1 MSTKSDLDRLKAA
14 YKAWHDTKGGSTA
27 AWMDLFADSVAIRST
42 GAPVQAMAFAADRK
56 SKQGAVEYFS
66 KLLDTWSMLHWSPA
80 TFVAEGNRIAMF
92 GTCGW
97 TNKAT
102 GKSAEVRIAHL
113 WHFENGKVTDIEEI
127 FDTAAALAAATA

>member
-1 MSTKSDLDRLKAA
+1 MPTNSNLERLKAA
-14 YKAWHDTKGGSTA
+14 YKAWHDTKGTSTT
-27 AWMDLFADSVAIRST
+27 AWMDLFADSVAICST

-66 KLLDTWSMLHWSPA
+66 KLLDTWSMVHWSPA
-80 TFVAEGNRIAMF
+80 TFVADGDRIAMF

-102 GKSAEVRIAHL
+102 GKTAEVRIAHL
-113 WHFENGKVTDIEEI
+113 WQFQNGKVTDVEEI
-127 FDTAAALAAATA
+127 FDTAAAMAAATG